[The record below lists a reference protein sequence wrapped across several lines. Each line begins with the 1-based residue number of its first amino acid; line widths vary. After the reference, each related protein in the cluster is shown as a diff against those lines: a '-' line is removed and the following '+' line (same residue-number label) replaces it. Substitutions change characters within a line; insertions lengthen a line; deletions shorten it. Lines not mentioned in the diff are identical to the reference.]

1 MTVFDPS
8 VIVTSGCGALR
19 LDMDFMPIVRQIQD
33 SPDVDLHETRLDTS
47 PEGWQF
53 SDILGGRPLFMEKA
67 PSC

>member
-1 MTVFDPS
+1 
-8 VIVTSGCGALR
+8 
-19 LDMDFMPIVRQIQD
+19 MDFMPIVRQIQD

-53 SDILGGRPLFMEKA
+53 SDILGGRPLFMKKA